1 MGKVRNTM
9 NVVENTKGKIDDNY
23 SLYVSNIMQIEE
35 SSATVIDAIVNAFC
49 FGYAQGQ
56 KATKAEAK
64 RA

>member
-23 SLYVSNIMQIEE
+23 SLYVSNVMQIEE
-35 SSATVIDAIVNAFC
+35 SSATVIDAIVNAFY

-56 KATKAEAK
+56 KATKAKAK

>member
-35 SSATVIDAIVNAFC
+35 SSATVIDAIVNAFY

-56 KATKAEAK
+56 KATKAKTK

>member
-35 SSATVIDAIVNAFC
+35 SSATVIDAIVNAFY
-49 FGYAQGQ
+49 FGYAQG
-56 KATKAEAK
+56 
-64 RA
+64 

>member
-35 SSATVIDAIVNAFC
+35 SSATVIDAIVNAFY